1 MAKKKKRKK
10 PAKSA
15 KPKKAKPAKKP
26 APRSAPAPR
35 ATGAQIHFTC
45 SECYEEFTLR
55 SSQMQETLTCPE
67 CLHVGKR
74 PEDNFLM
81 TVNGT
86 KGRENRIRCLAMLF
100 SALAA
105 LLGTGFVLLL
115 SPHKHIVL
123 NIVPEDMAT
132 YVFGGGLALLG
143 LIGIAMAVQYEKN
156 RWEVYF

>member
-1 MAKKKKRKK
+1 MAKKKRNK

-15 KPKKAKPAKKP
+15 KPKKAKPVKKP
-26 APRSAPAPR
+26 APRRSAPAPR
-35 ATGAQIHFTC
+35 ATGAQIYFTC

-74 PEDNFLM
+74 PEDNFLV
-81 TVNGT
+81 TVSGT
-86 KGRENRIRCLAMLF
+86 KGRENQIRCLAMLF

-105 LLGTGFVLLL
+105 PLGIGFVLLL
-115 SPHKHIVL
+115 SPHSDLVL
-123 NIVPEDMAT
+123 NIVPADIAT
-132 YVFGGGLALLG
+132 YVFGGGLALLS